1 MNNVAVLVI
10 FCICLSFQADA
21 QELRKSDLYGTW
33 STQTGLPGRTI
44 KQSDSSSIHLMPVTY
59 TVTTIKLKRF
69 GRAIKETKS
78 YHGVGFD
85 SKYRA
90 RWKLDSDTLKLQFK
104 KSEEKYFIDQS
115 IEYRLFLNSAVGNTI
130 YGRKEL

>member
-1 MNNVAVLVI
+1 
-10 FCICLSFQADA
+10 
-21 QELRKSDLYGTW
+21 
-33 STQTGLPGRTI
+33 
-44 KQSDSSSIHLMPVTY
+44 MPVTY